1 MVCLVF
7 GPFLDFLDGFGP
19 FRVRVAPFA
28 IIRKPPLLTRR
39 DGSIRAIRRPPRYL
53 FILTSHIL
61 LSPFSVFYDSRILRF
76 RECWLFEFLVKALKD
91 TTPGR
96 CRRLRR
102 LPIPHRRLIQE
113 QHFQN
118 PKLSKSDFPD
128 FPIFRYLLFVCFTM
142 ALKDTTPGR
151 CRRLRRLPIPH
162 SRLIQEQNFKIT
174 KFSKT
179 APEEFWNPDRPPTPA
194 HPGAK

>member
-19 FRVRVAPFA
+19 FRVRVGPFA

-39 DGSIRAIRRPPRYL
+39 DGSIRAIRRPPRYFL
-53 FILTSHIL
+53 ILTSHIL

-118 PKLSKSDFPD
+118 PKLSKSRSLAATTGRATVQARGGRGLRPQLYM
-128 FPIFRYLLFVCFTM
+128 FRVECLVVC
-142 ALKDTTPGR
+142 
-151 CRRLRRLPIPH
+151 
-162 SRLIQEQNFKIT
+162 
-174 KFSKT
+174 
-179 APEEFWNPDRPPTPA
+179 
-194 HPGAK
+194 